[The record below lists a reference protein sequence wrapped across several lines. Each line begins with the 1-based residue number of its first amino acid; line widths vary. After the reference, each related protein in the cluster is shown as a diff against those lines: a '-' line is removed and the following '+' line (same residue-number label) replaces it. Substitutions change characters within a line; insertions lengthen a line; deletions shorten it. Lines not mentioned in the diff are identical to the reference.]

1 MPRSA
6 VLQDVVPGPALR
18 RFHPQPKPKPKLIT
32 NPNPHPIMNPSLSSH
47 RPILLAC
54 LTGALA
60 LTGIGCRDQE
70 SSTFTPPSTLDRR
83 PIESAEPTGQE
94 GGSWF
99 ARLTGFQKALEAK
112 TAEVAAAEAAA
123 HQAERQVQAI
133 QVLLDGQRE
142 ATDQARRGQSFWR
155 VAASVLSAL
164 TIVAIFVGAAIG
176 SFARQH
182 RHPHHPSSRTTPDA
196 DALTH
201 LV

>member
-1 MPRSA
+1 MNTSLP
-6 VLQDVVPGPALR
+6 PH
-18 RFHPQPKPKPKLIT
+18 HPT
-32 NPNPHPIMNPSLSSH
+32 
-47 RPILLAC
+47 ILLAC

-60 LTGIGCRDQE
+60 LAGIGCRDRE
-70 SSTFTPPSTLDRR
+70 SSPYSSSSSLDRH
-83 PIESAEPTGQE
+83 PVESAEPTGQE
-94 GGSWF
+94 SGSWF

-112 TAEVAAAEAAA
+112 SAEVAVAQAAA
-123 HQAERQVQAI
+123 HQAEREVQAI

-164 TIVAIFVGAAIG
+164 AIVAVFVGAAIG

-182 RHPHHPSSRTTPDA
+182 RHHAPSSPTTSPSDS

-201 LV
+201 LA